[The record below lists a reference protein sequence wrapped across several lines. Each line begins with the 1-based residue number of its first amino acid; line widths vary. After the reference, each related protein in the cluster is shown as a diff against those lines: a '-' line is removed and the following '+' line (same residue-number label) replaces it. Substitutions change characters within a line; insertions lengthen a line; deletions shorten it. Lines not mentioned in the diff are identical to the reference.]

1 MRCGCSTRPA
11 ARRGR
16 DVIIG
21 HDWGAMAAAG
31 LAAMPDSPFEK
42 AVIMSVP
49 PAASFRPPGG
59 RIPDAGRLVATW
71 PAQLS
76 RSWYILYFQLPWL
89 PERST
94 EWIVPRLWRKWSPGY
109 RADEDLRHVN
119 AAIGEPDRWRAALGY
134 YRAVA
139 RSMKAP
145 APYTELHE
153 HWLAA
158 PRMPTLYLH
167 GRDDGCAT
175 PDYAHWV
182 EKILPDRSAVAI
194 VERAGHFLQL
204 EQPDLVGRHIAEFLT
219 SSTA

>member
-1 MRCGCSTRPA
+1 MRVGPT
-11 ARRGR
+11 GR

-21 HDWGAMAAAG
+21 HDWGAMAGAG
-31 LAAMPDSPFEK
+31 LAAMPDSPFKK

-49 PAASFRPPGG
+49 PSAAFRPPGG
-59 RIPDAGRLVATW
+59 RVSDAGRLVATL
-71 PAQLS
+71 PAQLL

-109 RADEDLRHVN
+109 RADEDVRHVE
-119 AAIGEPDRWRAALGY
+119 AAIGAPDRWRAALGY
-134 YRAVA
+134 YRTVA
-139 RSMKAP
+139 RSAKAP

-153 HWLAA
+153 HWLAP
-158 PRMPTLYLH
+158 PRIPTLYLH

-182 EKILPDRSAVAI
+182 EKILPDGSEVAI
-194 VERAGHFLQL
+194 VENAGHFLQL
-204 EQPDLVGRHIAEFLT
+204 EQPDVVARRITDFMGPAR
-219 SSTA
+219 